1 MLQRLCWRRNASLTM
16 IGAVF
21 WATVACVVLV
31 QLQQANLIV
40 QQNNSRIRHYQLAKT
55 HFAEKRLGTP

>member
-1 MLQRLCWRRNASLTM
+1 MTM

-55 HFAEKRLGTP
+55 HFAEKHLGTP